1 MRQELSMKIT
11 LALAM
16 CLTPAVG
23 CHMVSHRVEL
33 LDLKESIQPM
43 RERFNA
49 AKDRPRVVALLSPH

>member
-1 MRQELSMKIT
+1 MKIT